1 MLRQECE
8 QRGDTENTYLH
19 FESPDKPRIGSD
31 ASRSTKI
38 SQSSIEHL
46 LKAPELH
53 NVVVVSHSFDA
64 ELHMGS
70 SNLWGQVGTTGITQF
85 CIKLKS
91 YDTALG

>member
-38 SQSSIEHL
+38 SQSSSIEHL

-64 ELHMGS
+64 
-70 SNLWGQVGTTGITQF
+70 
-85 CIKLKS
+85 
-91 YDTALG
+91 